1 MITNKFGP
9 KNWTSCIA
17 DVPVYP
23 TILATLKPVVS
34 PKIRQIS
41 NLKIVWIFDFNH
53 RWPNLRKSVDSEADS
68 RYPYSICTKSVKIV
82 VWIFSI
88 NL

>member
-53 RWPNLRKSVDSEADS
+53 R
-68 RYPYSICTKSVKIV
+68 
-82 VWIFSI
+82 
-88 NL
+88 